1 MMLNSDMMAPTSLQM
16 EAHLAHKERQLRM
29 RMAAR
34 RVPLQLAPPPKPE
47 RLQRQEDAHVC
58 SYRRHLAAAEALLKG
73 DLPRVWVASIQS
85 VICGEFRLSREEL
98 VSAQRSQRICWPR
111 QIAFYLCCK
120 LTSRSLPEIG
130 LRFGGK
136 DHTTVLHG
144 RDKVKERLS
153 FDLGFQGALD
163 DLELK
168 CRYTT
173 DLLGSLSRG

>member
-1 MMLNSDMMAPTSLQM
+1 M

-34 RVPLQLAPPPKPE
+34 RVPIQLAPPPKPE
-47 RLQRQEDAHVC
+47 RLQRQEDAHVWA
-58 SYRRHLAAAEALLKG
+58 YRKHLAAEISA

-85 VICGEFRLSREEL
+85 VICGEFRISREEL

-144 RDKVKERLS
+144 RDKVKDRLS
-153 FDLGFQGALD
+153 FDLGFQGVLD

-168 CRYTT
+168 CRDTT
-173 DLLGSLSRG
+173 DFIGSFSRG